1 MNELELIRDFRVSVP
16 SPTAAARAAA
26 LERLSSSWDP
36 RRWGLIG
43 RRRLVL
49 AVALLI
55 AALATG
61 TALGLGDRIVDLV
74 RGKPAPP
81 RIKAGPLSTWDGS
94 LPANMPESEKELWR
108 GYQIVGEWR
117 GVLAVR
123 TSAGLL
129 TLWKAPA
136 RNGTVCFDYMFTNDD
151 ATRWIAS
158 AEGGCDHPGWH
169 SGDPWPNDRLSRE
182 VRKLLPRGRPTLAA
196 QIDFRPVTVRK
207 GIKWL
212 RGRAALEIAQVEIRF
227 RNGTKRRIGVY
238 DTFFAAEVP
247 RESVVRR
254 LVPLDKRGRAVPCNY
269 TVLCSWP
276 EEALRRFRN
285 R

>member
-1 MNELELIRDFRVSVP
+1 MNELELIRDFRVAVP
-16 SPTAAARAAA
+16 PPTADVRAAA
-26 LERLSSSWDP
+26 LERLNSRWEP
-36 RRWGLIG
+36 RAWRPVG
-43 RRRLVL
+43 RRRVIL
-49 AVALLI
+49 AMALLI
-55 AALATG
+55 AALASG
-61 TALGLGDRIVDLV
+61 TALGLDDRIMDLV
-74 RGKPAPP
+74 RGKPAPT
-81 RIKAGPLSTWDGS
+81 RIKEGPLSTWDGS
-94 LPANMPESEKELWR
+94 LPANMPESEKAIWR

-123 TSAGLL
+123 TSGGLL

-151 ATRWIAS
+151 ATRWVAS

-169 SGDPWPNDRLSRE
+169 SGDSWPNDRLSRE

-207 GIKWL
+207 EIKWL
-212 RGRAALEIAQVEIRF
+212 RGRAALGIAQVEIHF
-227 RNGTKRRIGVY
+227 RNGTRRRIGVY

-254 LVPLDKRGRAVPCNY
+254 LVPLDARGRAIRCNY
-269 TVLCSWP
+269 TRLCSWP
-276 EEALRRFRN
+276 EEAQYRR
-285 R
+285 